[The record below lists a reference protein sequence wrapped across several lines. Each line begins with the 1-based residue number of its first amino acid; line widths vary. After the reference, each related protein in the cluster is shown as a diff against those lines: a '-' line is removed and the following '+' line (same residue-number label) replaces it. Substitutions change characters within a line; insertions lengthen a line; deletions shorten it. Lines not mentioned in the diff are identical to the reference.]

1 VDYLFSDMAG
11 LKLVV
16 VGDSMVV
23 KTCLLISY
31 TVGVFPKEYVPETLD
46 NYSTMV
52 CVDVDAEPVKL
63 VCWDTTG
70 QVRTMHFALLFV
82 LFCLGFIFLFFF
94 FSIFFYFRLLF
105 FLLFLVCL
113 FFWGNIFF
121 LS

>member
-1 VDYLFSDMAG
+1 MDYLFSDMAG

-16 VGDSMVV
+16 VGDSTVG

-82 LFCLGFIFLFFF
+82 LFCLGFIFLFSFF
-94 FSIFFYFRLLF
+94 QFYFYFRLLF
-105 FLLFLVCL
+105 FLLFFVCL